1 MINHIHIDITV
12 ADQQYQN
19 NLHNYHLV
27 KNMNSSL
34 RKIVVA
40 AIDDQWLKGA
50 KYLVMGY
57 TNKTFVELF
66 YWLYISYGH
75 IKPVD
80 LMNKQDTMQ
89 ALYHVEDPI
98 EIIFD

>member
-1 MINHIHIDITV
+1 
-12 ADQQYQN
+12 
-19 NLHNYHLV
+19 
-27 KNMNSSL
+27 MNSSL

-98 EIIFD
+98 EILFGHIKTGQKFLITVNLPFSDHHLA